1 MSSYNNNNYYYYGAA
16 AGSSSVYPNNSSL
29 FQYSNNHN
37 NNGGGLMVSQ
47 TYEDGGISYHHHHRH
62 DPYHPQHQQ
71 QITYAHQQ
79 PSMNSYS
86 YSTHNP
92 HHHHYQIQQQVV
104 ADQSSFISIDY
115 YNENDFL
122 EKEVNSN
129 NNTTSRKHSHQRRDS
144 FDSST
149 THTSVASSVASST
162 RASSVR
168 GISVPRSSFEYSTS
182 FHPSNNT
189 TTMNPQQQQ
198 PNSSY
203 YYRPQ
208 AQHPSSSIHIPTP
221 SPPNVPSSSS
231 RIVPSLNT
239 QLITHYQ
246 AYESLET
253 DSSVDVCPVKDDH
266 IWMIDNLVTIEE
278 AEQLIDIYQDIS
290 RRKAELLLQQQLQLQ
305 LQKQQQQ
312 QQQRNSHYGNR
323 VASSSASSKLPRKG
337 PSSNDI
343 LANTTVPASPAS
355 SIMSNTNTVP
365 TFHNYMMNNNE
376 NGINFEN
383 RVQHIEYTNEEFA
396 NFIFEQLKD
405 VLPPNQS
412 KVFGEK
418 IGRTFELSCINET
431 FSIYEL
437 RPGEKIDKSKGED
450 KCRIIEVESEVS
462 STSTAANMESSSARA
477 IGHNMH
483 NSYVTNSRYSSNNAV
498 QYTSMG
504 PNKGRDNTSLQRSI
518 PTITERYHEKSFL
531 TCVICLKGV
540 VNTAQNES
548 NQRLFGINLYDMS
561 KERPEHFV
569 VLDHVG
575 KSCLF
580 SDNAQLFEVIE
591 NFGTENIY
599 LLVVNVMYRSKI
611 SSNQPLSSKSSD
623 ATCTLEQDSQNG
635 VLNVTE
641 ENQQTQQF
649 SGYTNDPYG
658 DEHYLEL
665 ESQKKKKKSNVSKY
679 VLLAF
684 GTGMVVLTSLF
695 IQGGRVNKPIVAK
708 LLSIISKHLNI

>member
-1 MSSYNNNNYYYYGAA
+1 
-16 AGSSSVYPNNSSL
+16 
-29 FQYSNNHN
+29 
-37 NNGGGLMVSQ
+37 
-47 TYEDGGISYHHHHRH
+47 
-62 DPYHPQHQQ
+62 
-71 QITYAHQQ
+71 
-79 PSMNSYS
+79 
-86 YSTHNP
+86 
-92 HHHHYQIQQQVV
+92 
-104 ADQSSFISIDY
+104 
-115 YNENDFL
+115 
-122 EKEVNSN
+122 
-129 NNTTSRKHSHQRRDS
+129 
-144 FDSST
+144 
-149 THTSVASSVASST
+149 
-162 RASSVR
+162 
-168 GISVPRSSFEYSTS
+168 
-182 FHPSNNT
+182 
-189 TTMNPQQQQ
+189 MNPQQQQ

-290 RRKAELLLQQQLQLQ
+290 RRKAE
-305 LQKQQQQ
+305 
-312 QQQRNSHYGNR
+312 

-450 KCRIIEVESEVS
+450 KCRIIEVE
-462 STSTAANMESSSARA
+462 
-477 IGHNMH
+477 
-483 NSYVTNSRYSSNNAV
+483 
-498 QYTSMG
+498 
-504 PNKGRDNTSLQRSI
+504 K
-518 PTITERYHEKSFL
+518 RYHEKSFL